1 MPALLACVVLLW
13 GEPAAAQSSK
23 RHAAAGASL
32 AADLLPGEPPPGE
45 PPPGEPPP
53 SEPAP
58 AVAPL
63 TESVLVTA
71 TRGAAGRETSPASA
85 SVVTRTEIERRA
97 ITAVDQALVAVEGVS
112 SYRVRGLADNEAGIG
127 MRGFSGRAG
136 GQSRVLVLLDGQPIN
151 NGYTGA
157 VNWTALAVGDV
168 DRVEVVRGPFS
179 SLYGGNAMG
188 GVINVLTRPIDRRS
202 AELFTQY
209 GSNQTVTASARAS
222 LRLWSRLGLGV
233 SYENQRTD
241 GYQNQEALRTATDS
255 TPTGGIPVT
264 GVTRYLTRTG
274 TVNYAV
280 GLRGDN
286 SVERDGVRARAEYT
300 FGPRSFGSFQYV
312 RQATD
317 YSYDP
322 YSTSVRTAQSQPT
335 SGGSQSAGG
344 QPLDTGNV
352 IFEEDGRWRRITLL
366 PSAYLGPVGSS
377 ASHVYQGQWL
387 HSASS
392 GDWRVQG
399 GMVDVPGD
407 RVGQPG
413 TAASLSGGPGSLTLQ
428 ASRNTFATAQWTRGV
443 HARHMLTAGA
453 DVRQEK
459 ATIDVYPVDDYRA
472 KSSAS
477 RPDTF
482 STGHAITT
490 AAFAQDQIVLTERA
504 GLTVGGRYDRWR
516 TYDAASQAAAGLA
529 PVDFDTR
536 GAGALTGKAA
546 LVYRLAASTVLRTS
560 VGTSFR
566 SPTVFDL
573 YRDLRLSSG
582 QLLLGNPDLEPERLT
597 AWEIGVRHGF
607 GKSISVDAAYYE
619 NRIRDLVQRA
629 VDLAGD
635 PTGFTSRHVNAGR
648 ARARGAE
655 LALTWRPTTWLT
667 ARPTYTFTD
676 ARIVDNAAA
685 PATVGKQVTFV
696 PRHIAAGTLTA
707 IAGRIAATAT
717 ARYQSVV
724 FATDTNTDIVRNVP
738 GAYDLFAEFDA
749 AATYTVTP
757 RVSLN
762 ASIENLLDRRY
773 YLFYRNAGRVASG
786 SLRVRF

>member
-1 MPALLACVVLLW
+1 MLLW
-13 GEPAAAQSSK
+13 CDAAAAQSSSSQS
-23 RHAAAGASL
+23 AAAESTRSGEQTPPA
-32 AADLLPGEPPPGE
+32 EPP
-45 PPPGEPPP
+45 
-53 SEPAP
+53 S
-58 AVAPL
+58 AVTPL

-85 SVVTRTEIERRA
+85 SIVTRTEIERRA
-97 ITAVDQALVAVEGVS
+97 ITAVDQALTTVEGVS
-112 SYRVRGLADNEAGIG
+112 TYRVRGLADNEAGVG
-127 MRGFSGRAG
+127 MRGFSGRAS

-151 NGYTGA
+151 NGYAGA

-222 LRLWSRLGLGV
+222 VRLWSRLGLGV
-233 SYENQRTD
+233 SYEDQRTD

-255 TPTGGIPVT
+255 TPAGGIPVS

-274 TVNYAV
+274 AVNYAV

-312 RQATD
+312 RQATE
-317 YSYDP
+317 YAYDP
-322 YSTSVRTAQSQPT
+322 YTTTVRTAQGES
-335 SGGSQSAGG
+335 
-344 QPLDTGNV
+344 LDSGNV

-366 PSAYLGPVGSS
+366 PSAYLGPVGSTT
-377 ASHVYQGQWL
+377 SHLYQGQWL
-387 HSASS
+387 RSS
-392 GDWRVQG
+392 DHGDWRVQT
-399 GMVDVPGD
+399 GMLDVPGD

-413 TAASLSGGPGSLTLQ
+413 AAATLAGGPGSLTLQ
-428 ASRNTFATAQWTRGV
+428 ASRNVFASVQWTRAL
-443 HARHMLTAGA
+443 HTRHMLTAGA
-453 DVRQEK
+453 DVRQER
-459 ATIDVYPVDDYRA
+459 ATIDVFSVDDYRTE
-472 KSSAS
+472 S
-477 RPDTF
+477 RPEAVDTF
-482 STGHAITT
+482 STGRAVTT

-504 GLTVGGRYDRWR
+504 GLTLGVRYDRWR
-516 TYDAASQAAAGLA
+516 TYDAASQAAASLA
-529 PVDFDTR
+529 PVDFDAR
-536 GAGALTGKAA
+536 SADALTGKAA
-546 LVYRLAASTVLRTS
+546 LVYRVASSTVLRTS

-573 YRDLRLSSG
+573 YRDVRLSSG

-597 AWEIGVRHGF
+597 AWEIGARHAF
-607 GKSISVDAAYYE
+607 GRTISVDAAYYE
-619 NRIRDLVQRA
+619 NRLRDFVQRA
-629 VDLAGD
+629 VDLAFD

-655 LALTWRPTTWLT
+655 LALTWRPTSWLT
-667 ARPTYTFTD
+667 ARPTYTYTH
-676 ARIVDNAAA
+676 ARIVENDAA

-696 PRHIAAGTLTA
+696 PGHVAAGTMTA

-717 ARYQSVV
+717 ARYQSAV

-738 GAYDLFAEFDA
+738 GAYDLFAEVDA
-749 AATYTVTP
+749 AVTYTLTP
-757 RVSLN
+757 RISLT
-762 ASIENLLDRRY
+762 AAVENLLDRRY
-773 YLFYRNAGRVASG
+773 YLFYRNAGRLVSG
-786 SLRVRF
+786 SMRVRF

>member
-1 MPALLACVVLLW
+1 M
-13 GEPAAAQSSK
+13 
-23 RHAAAGASL
+23 
-32 AADLLPGEPPPGE
+32 
-45 PPPGEPPP
+45 
-53 SEPAP
+53 
-58 AVAPL
+58 PL

-85 SVVTRTEIERRA
+85 SVVTRIELERRGL
-97 ITAVDQALVAVEGVS
+97 TAVDQALVPIEGVS

-127 MRGFSGRAG
+127 MRGFSGRG
-136 GQSRVLVLLDGQPIN
+136 SGQSRVLVLLDGQPIN

-179 SLYGGNAMG
+179 SLYGGSAMG
-188 GVINVLTRPIDRRS
+188 GVVNVLTRPIERRS
-202 AELFTQY
+202 AEFFTQY

-222 LRLWSRLGLGV
+222 VRLWSRLGLGV
-233 SYENQRTD
+233 SYEDQRTD

-255 TPTGGIPVT
+255 TPMGGIPVT

-286 SVERDGVRARAEYT
+286 SVERDGIRARAEYV

-312 RQATD
+312 RQATE

-322 YSTSVRTAQSQPT
+322 YTSSVRVAQGQPT
-335 SGGSQSAGG
+335 GAS
-344 QPLDTGNV
+344 LDSGNV

-366 PSAYLGPVGSS
+366 SSAYLGPVGSS
-377 ASHVYQGQWL
+377 ASHMYQGQWL
-387 HSASS
+387 HSAAN
-392 GDWRVQG
+392 GDSWRVQG

-407 RVGQPG
+407 RTGQPG
-413 TAASLSGGPGSLTLQ
+413 TAATLDGGPGSLTLQ
-428 ASRNTFATAQWTRGV
+428 GSRNVFGAAQWTRAVG
-443 HARHMLTAGA
+443 ARHMLTAGA
-453 DVRQEK
+453 DLRHEQ
-459 ATIDVYPVDDYRA
+459 AAIDVFTVADYRTE
-472 KSSAS
+472 S
-477 RPDTF
+477 RPAAMPPDTS
-482 STGHAITT
+482 STGRAITA
-490 AAFAQDQIVLTERA
+490 AAFAQDQLTLTERA
-504 GLTVGGRYDRWR
+504 GLTVGARYDQWR
-516 TYDAASQAAAGLA
+516 TYDATSQAAAGLA
-529 PVDFDTR
+529 PVAFDAR

-546 LVYRLAASTVLRTS
+546 LVYRVAASTVLRTS

-597 AWEIGVRHGF
+597 AWEVGVRHGF
-607 GKSISVDAAYYE
+607 GKAKAISLDAAYYE

-648 ARARGAE
+648 ARTRGTE
-655 LALTWRPTTWLT
+655 LAVTWRPTSWLT
-667 ARPTYTFTD
+667 ARPTYTYTH
-676 ARIVDNAAA
+676 ALIVENTAA
-685 PATVGKQVTFV
+685 PATVGKHVTFV

-707 IAGRIAATAT
+707 IAGPLAATAT
-717 ARYQSVV
+717 ARYQAAV
-724 FATDTNTDIVRNVP
+724 FATDTNTDVVRNVP
-738 GAYDLFAEFDA
+738 GAYDLFAEVDA
-749 AATYTVTP
+749 ALTYAITP
-757 RVSLN
+757 RISVN

-773 YLFYRNAGRVASG
+773 YLFYRNAGRLASA
-786 SLRVRF
+786 SVRVRF